1 MLLYFGMW
9 DDHAMLEFHHLGRQA
24 LIESKVGIRIH
35 AKLVRAWSKRVGDMY
50 MAMGSW
56 WDPYRWLMNL
66 SGNITGGQVAFD
78 ALSCKA
84 NSSVLLTFRENFD
97 GFLLVLVFLFGE
109 ALKIE
114 RVHVCNVE
122 IWHYILEGPLVYV
135 EIHISTYGSVWILKW
150 RRLK

>member
-1 MLLYFGMW
+1 
-9 DDHAMLEFHHLGRQA
+9 
-24 LIESKVGIRIH
+24 
-35 AKLVRAWSKRVGDMY
+35 
-50 MAMGSW
+50 
-56 WDPYRWLMNL
+56 MNL

-114 RVHVCNVE
+114 RGARLQCGDLTLYFGGSTCLCRDSHK
-122 IWHYILEGPLVYV
+122 YV
-135 EIHISTYGSVWILKW
+135 WK
-150 RRLK
+150 RLDIEVKTA